1 MAAAVVLLAA
11 ALLLHFATPHH
22 ASTGTVTAMAP
33 ALAPE
38 TRKHGSAATTDQ
50 AEASSGQHEVRADVV
65 ARPPRAPQPA
75 AQPTVVDG
83 SPDKPAG
90 TARAVSGATQ
100 ALTARDSWNPG
111 AGISPTLSRLQTF
124 RC

>member
-11 ALLLHFATPHH
+11 AMLLHFATPHH
-22 ASTGTVTAMAP
+22 ASTGTVTAKAP

-38 TRKHGSAATTDQ
+38 TRKHGPAATTDQ
-50 AEASSGQHEVRADVV
+50 AEASSGQHEVSADVV
-65 ARPPRAPQPA
+65 ARPPRALQPA
-75 AQPTVVDG
+75 TQPAVVDD
-83 SPDKPAG
+83 SPDEPTG

-100 ALTARDSWNPG
+100 ALTARESCNPG
-111 AGISPTLSRLQTF
+111 AGISPTPSRLQTF